1 MKPGIVVQM
10 GNGHG
15 PVHGPPTGVNPVN
28 PAQGMQAV
36 PQMPAQGGA
45 AIGQAAAAQQAQQQ
59 AASAARPANPA
70 IQRPAAQ
77 HQQIHESPDEG
88 YHEDDAGSEV
98 L

>member
-1 MKPGIVVQM
+1 M

-15 PVHGPPTGVNPVN
+15 PVHGPPGGGNPVN
-28 PAQGMQAV
+28 PVQGMQAIPQV
-36 PQMPAQGGA
+36 PVQGGA
-45 AIGQAAAAQQAQQQ
+45 AIGQAAAAQNL